1 MKDLFS
7 GTNIQINKSLYI
19 KDPSVSELGT
29 NIVRGSIQLIDKL
42 GFQDFTF
49 RKLSLEIGTTEAS
62 IYRYFE
68 NKNKLLLYLINW
80 YWGCIKTRISS
91 ETEHLESPAL
101 RLKKAIHILTTIPRS
116 DTPSVFSVE
125 LALKTIIINESA
137 KVVLTKDVDHAN
149 SEGVFLVYKEVVQG
163 VAELI
168 KEINNNYPYS
178 NMLVSSMIEGSNQ
191 QHFFAKHLPR
201 LTNNNH
207 EKDTIESFYMDLIF
221 KAIRNE

>member
-29 NIVRGSIQLIDKL
+29 NIVRGSIQLIDTL
-42 GFQDFTF
+42 GFHDFTF

-68 NKNKLLLYLINW
+68 NKNKLMLYLINW
-80 YWGCIKTRISS
+80 YWWCIKTRISS
-91 ETEHLESPAL
+91 ETDRLESPES
-101 RLKKAIHILTTIPRS
+101 RLKKVIHILTTIPS
-116 DTPSVFSVE
+116 TDTSSSFSVE
-125 LALKTIIINESA
+125 RALKTIIINESA
-137 KVVLTKDVDHAN
+137 KVVLTKEVDSVN
-149 SEGVFLVYKEVVQG
+149 NEGVFSVYKEVVER

-168 KEINNNYPYS
+168 KEINSNYPYS

-191 QHFFAKHLPR
+191 QHFFARHLPR
-201 LTNNNH
+201 LTNKSH